1 MNKFERIKIYQ
12 QKVYDCL
19 QKVNIEVKKIKN
31 VSQALRAKLTDIIL
45 SDCAKEFGLTFT
57 NVKII
62 YYGKTKL

>member
-1 MNKFERIKIYQ
+1 MKDWKIYQ

-31 VSQALRAKLTDIIL
+31 VNQALRIKLTDIII
-45 SDCAKEFGLTFT
+45 SDCAKEFRLTFT

-62 YYGKTKL
+62 FYGKTKL